1 MRAVVCCSHP
11 PGKSLTN
18 SGLRRRL
25 RGILRGRQGSAIIE
39 MAFGIP
45 ILFLILSATFW
56 FTIALDQK
64 VQLAEAVS
72 VGGRFLAI
80 DRGDTDP
87 CAATATKIYN
97 AAPGLTKSSIGL
109 TFTLNGVATGASCPG
124 SSGLANA
131 NMVSG
136 ANAIISAS
144 YPCTLTFFSAYGS
157 SPTNT
162 CNINATVE
170 EVIQ

>member
-1 MRAVVCCSHP
+1 MRMIVPKFSATLAPHSRNR
-11 PGKSLTN
+11 LT
-18 SGLRRRL
+18 RRF
-25 RGILRGRQGSAIIE
+25 LRGRQGSAVVE
-39 MAFGIP
+39 LAFGLP
-45 ILFLILSATFW
+45 ILFLILTGIFW

-64 VQLAEAVS
+64 VQLAEAIS

-87 CAATATKIYN
+87 CASSASKIYA
-97 AAPGLTKSSIGL
+97 AAPGLTETSL
-109 TFTLNGVATGASCPG
+109 TLSFTINGVTTGASCPG
-124 SSGLANA
+124 SSGAANA

-136 ANAIISAS
+136 ANAEISAS

-157 SPTNT
+157 SPSTT
-162 CNINATVE
+162 CDIKAAIE

>member
-1 MRAVVCCSHP
+1 MRALLCCPHP

-18 SGLRRRL
+18 SGPRRRL
-25 RGILRGRQGSAIIE
+25 RDILRGRQGSAIIE
-39 MAFGIP
+39 LAFGIP
-45 ILFLILSATFW
+45 ILFLILTGIFW

-64 VQLAEAVS
+64 VQLAEAIS
-72 VGGRFLAI
+72 AGGRFLAI

-87 CAATATKIYN
+87 CAATAAKIYA
-97 AAPGLTKSSIGL
+97 AAPGLTQSSLSL
-109 TFTLNGVATGASCPG
+109 TFTINSVATGASCPG
-124 SSGLANA
+124 TSGLANA

-157 SPTNT
+157 SPSTS
-162 CNINATVE
+162 CNIKAEVQ